1 MARRATMGD
10 MDNEAADYTRT
21 AVALHWLTALLIVA
35 GFAIGL
41 YAVDLKLSP
50 TKLKLYAWHK
60 WIGVTVFGLALAR
73 LAWRWRHPAP
83 PLPLT
88 MPRWERGLAHGTHA
102 AIYVL
107 LLALPISGWLMS
119 SASGVPVVY
128 LGVLPLPDLV
138 AKDKALADALKLV
151 HYALNKTL
159 LALVV
164 LHVAAALKHH
174 LLERDRVL
182 RRMLAWHRPPPPAGA

>member
-1 MARRATMGD
+1 MGI
-10 MDNEAADYTRT
+10 ETLGYTRT
-21 AVALHWLTALLIVA
+21 ALTLHWVTALLIVA

-50 TKLKLYAWHK
+50 TKLKLYSWHK
-60 WIGVTVFGLALAR
+60 WIGVTVFLLAVAR
-73 LAWRWRHPAP
+73 LAWRARHPAP
-83 PLPLT
+83 PPPLS
-88 MPRWERGLAHGTHA
+88 MARWERLVARTTHA

-107 LLALPISGWLMS
+107 LLVLPVSGWLMS

-128 LGVLPLPDLV
+128 FGLWPLPDLV

-151 HYALNKTL
+151 HYGLNKTL

-164 LHVAAALKHH
+164 LHVGAALKHH
-174 LLERDRVL
+174 FVDRDDVL
-182 RRMLAWHRPPPPAGA
+182 RRMLRWRSATAQGDG

>member
-1 MARRATMGD
+1 MGV
-10 MDNEAADYTRT
+10 ETVGYTRT
-21 AVALHWLTALLIVA
+21 AVTLHWLTAVLIVA

-60 WIGVTVFGLALAR
+60 WIGVTVFALALAR

-83 PLPLT
+83 PLPAG
-88 MPRWERGLAHGTHA
+88 MARWERLVAQTTHA
-102 AIYVL
+102 ALYVL
-107 LLALPISGWLMS
+107 LLVVPVTGWLMS

-128 LGVLPLPDLV
+128 FGVWQLPDLLG
-138 AKDKALADALKLV
+138 KDKAVADALKTV
-151 HYALNKTL
+151 HYVLNKTL

-164 LHVAAALKHH
+164 LHVGAALKHH
-174 LLERDRVL
+174 FIDRDEVL
-182 RRMLAWHRPPPPAGA
+182 RRMLRWRAAPKPGDA

>member
-1 MARRATMGD
+1 M
-10 MDNEAADYTRT
+10 ESAASTYTRT
-21 AVALHWLTALLIVA
+21 AVTLHWLTAVLIVA

-60 WIGVTVFGLALAR
+60 WIGVTVFALAIAR

-83 PLPLT
+83 PLPVA
-88 MPRWERGLAHGTHA
+88 MARWERLAAHGTHA
-102 AIYVL
+102 ALYAL
-107 LLALPISGWLMS
+107 LLALPVTGWLMS

-128 LGVLPLPDLV
+128 FGVWPLPDLV

-159 LALVV
+159 AALVV
-164 LHVAAALKHH
+164 LHAGAALKHH
-174 LLERDRVL
+174 FIDRDNVL
-182 RRMLAWHRPPPPAGA
+182 RRMLRWQAPKQGDA